1 MVNIIDGS
9 DPQYAINQDPIETDH
24 MVVVILTMKSHPD
37 GCDGR
42 VHKAFYCTGVAVGES
57 LAHYSPAPLGSTN
70 LQNRNLAP

>member
-9 DPQYAINQDPIETDH
+9 DPQYAINQDPIESDH

-57 LAHYSPAPLGSTN
+57 FADYSFIIGRP
-70 LQNRNLAP
+70 